1 MHKTLAVF
9 ALATTIAVSAS
20 AAELPRWQTTLSADH
35 PLTGKIWRPNQ
46 NAFVTPAE
54 MASDLAKAHYVFLGE
69 KHDNPD
75 HHRLQ
80 AWVLEDLVRRGNQ
93 PTIVWEMIT
102 EDKQDKVDAYLTD
115 NPKDATG
122 FGAAVSWG
130 TSGWPS
136 WSEYQPIADVALANR
151 LPIVAGNPSRAT
163 VRAIGRNG
171 LAVLPDARRTRLGLN
186 TPLPD
191 GAKDTM
197 LNIVAE
203 AHCGLM
209 PREALSPMV
218 AVQRARDAILA
229 DNLIRSRKGDGAVVL
244 IAGGGHARLDIGAPS
259 ILAKLDPK
267 ARMASMVLIEVDDD
281 ETDPARYA
289 GRFSAEALP
298 FDFVWFTPRANDRD
312 YCAELRKRFEGH
324 RKKKQ

>member
-1 MHKTLAVF
+1 MHKSLAPF
-9 ALATTIAVSAS
+9 ALAATIAVSAS
-20 AAELPRWQTTLSADH
+20 AAELPRWQTTLSVDH
-35 PLTGKIWRPNQ
+35 PLTGKIWRPDQ

-54 MASDLAKAHYVFLGE
+54 MVKDLTKSHYVFLGE

-75 HHRLQ
+75 HHQLQ
-80 AWVLEDLVRRGNQ
+80 AWVLEEFVSQGNQ
-93 PTIVWEMIT
+93 PAIVWEMIT
-102 EDKQDKVDAYLTD
+102 EDKQDKIDAYLAQK
-115 NPKDATG
+115 PKDAAG
-122 FGAAVSWG
+122 LGAAVAWD

-136 WSEYQPIADVALANR
+136 WSEYRPIADVALAHR

-171 LAVLPDARRTRLGLN
+171 LTVLPSARLARLGLD
-186 TPLPD
+186 TPLPEST
-191 GAKDTM
+191 KDTM
-197 LNIVAE
+197 LTIVAE

-229 DNLIRSRKGDGAVVL
+229 DNLIRSRKGDSAVVL
-244 IAGGGHARLDIGAPS
+244 IAGGGHARLDIGVPS
-259 ILAKLDPK
+259 VLAKLDPK
-267 ARMASMVLIEVDDD
+267 ARMASLALIEVDDA

-289 GRFSAEALP
+289 EKFSANALP

-324 RKKKQ
+324 GKKKQ

>member
-1 MHKTLAVF
+1 MHRTLATL
-9 ALATTIAVSAS
+9 ALAATIAVSAS
-20 AAELPRWQTTLSADH
+20 AAELPRWQTTLSVDH

-54 MASDLAKAHYVFLGE
+54 MANDLIRAHYVFLGE

-80 AWVLEDLVRRGNQ
+80 AWVLEEFVKQGNR
-93 PTIVWEMIT
+93 PAIVWEMIT
-102 EDKQDKVDAYLTD
+102 EDKQDKVDAYFAK
-115 NPKDATG
+115 NPRDAAG
-122 FGAAVSWG
+122 LGAAVAWD

-136 WSEYQPIADVALANR
+136 WSEYQPIADVALAHH
-151 LPIVAGNPSRAT
+151 LPIVAGNPSHAT

-171 LAVLPDARRTRLGLN
+171 LDILPDARRTRLGLN
-186 TPLPD
+186 TPLPETT
-191 GAKDTM
+191 KDTM
-197 LNIVAE
+197 LTIVTE

-209 PREALSPMV
+209 PREALSPMI

-259 ILAKLDPK
+259 VLAKLDPK
-267 ARMASMVLIEVDDD
+267 ARMASMVLIEVDDA

-289 GRFSAEALP
+289 GRFSADGLP

-324 RKKKQ
+324 GKKRQ